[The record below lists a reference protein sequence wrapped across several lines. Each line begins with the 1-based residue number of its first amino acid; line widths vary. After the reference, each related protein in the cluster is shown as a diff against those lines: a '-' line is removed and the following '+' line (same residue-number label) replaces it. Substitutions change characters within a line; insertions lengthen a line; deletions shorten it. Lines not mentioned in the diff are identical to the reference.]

1 MAAYL
6 KTLSGVTEFGI
17 YEMSALRKTTL
28 EEWGGVYAGVRAT
41 PTPQH
46 IPILFSRLAFFQ
58 WSHEIIIARV

>member
-1 MAAYL
+1 MAAHF

-41 PTPQH
+41 PTPS
-46 IPILFSRLAFFQ
+46 IYRSSSLVWPFFSGVMKLL
-58 WSHEIIIARV
+58 